1 MAKAVTSLER
11 ALTSLASSHTVN
23 EDAGGI
29 AMADNLALKL
39 LVAGIIGAVVGAAA
53 ADRYRLPSGLMYG
66 FNRPW
71 TTTSRGAPDSVRPGE
86 RYDDYYRRWSSPPDW
101 PDWGPSQRWR
111 QVRPGPSP
119 RIAMCWREYEDWNFG
134 TRGRWVRC
142 PPGVGGRDYGPRRD
156 GR

>member
-1 MAKAVTSLER
+1 M
-11 ALTSLASSHTVN
+11 

-39 LVAGIIGAVVGAAA
+39 LVAGIIGAVIGAAA

-71 TTTSRGAPDSVRPGE
+71 TTTSRGAADARSIERPDDSGRSSYSP
-86 RYDDYYRRWSSPPDW
+86 DYW

-111 QVRPGPSP
+111 QVRPRPGP
-119 RIAMCWREYEDWNFG
+119 RIAMCWRDYEDWNFRA
-134 TRGRWVRC
+134 RGRWVRC
-142 PPGVGGRDYGPRRD
+142 PPGVGG
-156 GR
+156 